1 MKTILILL
9 ITGKAMVG
17 HQLVYSEKHRAEIA
31 SDGLYQTLSTDYL
44 DDKER
49 RFASLR
55 SDFSRNKFIPDYE
68 FENSRT
74 QIKER
79 VQKSEDGKK
88 LIIEIADKGK
98 TLKKE
103 MDVVDNAV
111 LSQGFHNFIMA
122 HFDELKDHPLE
133 VNFIV
138 PRKNDFY
145 RFMIQKEKISDEAM
159 ELSIRPKNFFL
170 KALVPRI
177 SITYHI
183 KLKRLMEFN
192 GTTNIENA
200 TGEALKASI
209 GYTYTSSND

>member
-1 MKTILILL
+1 
-9 ITGKAMVG
+9 MVG
-17 HQLVYSEKHRAEIA
+17 QQLVYSEKHRAEV
-31 SDGLYQTLSTDYL
+31 SVDGLYQTLTTDYL
-44 DDKER
+44 DEKER

-74 QIKER
+74 QIRER
-79 VQKSEDGKK
+79 VQKSDDGKK
-88 LIIEIADKGK
+88 LIIEIVDKGK
-98 TLKKE
+98 VEKKE
-103 MDVVDNAV
+103 MEVVDNAV

-122 HFDELKDHPLE
+122 RFDDLKDHPLE

-145 RFMIQKEKISDEAM
+145 RFMIQKEKMSDEAM

-177 SITYHI
+177 SITYHT
-183 KLKRLMEFN
+183 KSKRLLAFN
-192 GTTNIENA
+192 GTTNIEDA

-209 GYTYTSSND
+209 GYTYSSSNN